1 MKRKS
6 GFTLIELMSVIA
18 ITSVI
23 LASLG
28 SLMMGAFQVVKAL
41 DSRKTAVMEKA
52 LIALEKMS
60 REAQKSSVYP
70 SIPFK
75 GTATSI
81 SFPALV
87 ALSGGE
93 AIAAD
98 FKLGQVQDATMG
110 KIYEFQ
116 KIEYYFDPAKKS
128 LMRKVGEAAPE
139 VLADN
144 VQEVTFSYALRS
156 LTDRNWK
163 WEERTPDSLA
173 AVRLEAVGVRLL
185 WDPEVYRYT
194 IPGVK
199 KTFLLT
205 RFHPLNGIP
214 LTAEPETL

>member
-1 MKRKS
+1 MKKPN
-6 GFTLIELMSVIA
+6 GFTLIELMSVVA
-18 ITSVI
+18 ITTVI

-60 REAQKSSVYP
+60 REVQKSSVYP
-70 SIPFK
+70 EIPFK
-75 GTATSI
+75 GSADSV
-81 SFPALV
+81 SFPVLV
-87 ALSGGE
+87 ALSPGG

-98 FKLGQVQDATMG
+98 FKLGQIQEEKTG
-110 KIYEFQ
+110 KSYEYQ
-116 KIEYYFDPAKKS
+116 KVEYYFDPAKKS
-128 LMRKVGEAAPE
+128 LMRKMGEASPE

-144 VQEVTFSYALRS
+144 VKEVTFSYALRS
-156 LTDRNWK
+156 LTDKSWK
-163 WEERTPDSLA
+163 WQERTPDSLG
-173 AVRLEAVGVRLL
+173 AVRLEAMGVQLL

-205 RFHPLNGIP
+205 RFHPLNGTPMVEEEQI
-214 LTAEPETL
+214 L